1 MTMKSNLVLV
11 LACVVLAVGCGRRR
25 PSVEELMVKVDS
37 IKRAE
42 QVEQL
47 RRQVLGNSEASPLQV
62 FYDSLNIQALPVSY
76 SEDYVKYLPGFT
88 PVPPDIK
95 IFLQLE
101 GKKEP
106 KAMSLSDIQ
115 GERLLLL
122 AADVADGQYELW
134 LYSLDVNYYPVDQLM
149 LYEPAKE
156 SETKI
161 PQAVVRQQ
169 PYFSITSTG
178 EINIVDYA
186 GEDDA
191 KGQLSTF
198 VVDGNGMFVEKKP
211 VQEAITP

>member
-1 MTMKSNLVLV
+1 M
-11 LACVVLAVGCGRRR
+11 
-25 PSVEELMVKVDS
+25 LMQEV
-37 IKRAE
+37 
-42 QVEQL
+42 
-47 RRQVLGNSEASPLQV
+47 
-62 FYDSLNIQALPVSY
+62 
-76 SEDYVKYLPGFT
+76 
-88 PVPPDIK
+88 
-95 IFLQLE
+95 QLE